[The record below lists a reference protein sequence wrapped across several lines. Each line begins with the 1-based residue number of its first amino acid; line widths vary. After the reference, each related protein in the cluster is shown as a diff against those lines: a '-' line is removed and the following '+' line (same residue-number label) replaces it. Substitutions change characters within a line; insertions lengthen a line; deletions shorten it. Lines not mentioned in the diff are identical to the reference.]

1 MTVKKRPSPI
11 LGAASAMIGEA
22 SGELVMSRDS
32 RFHHSIEL
40 QVDHIAP
47 DPEQPRKL
55 FSEEELDGLAASMA
69 EQGQLQ
75 PILVRRNPTD
85 RGHWVVVAGERRWR
99 AAQRLGWGVILA
111 IEHTGD
117 PEVLALIENLQR
129 VDLTPVEEA
138 RGLKRL
144 IDGKGWSQNQ
154 AAEALGKTKGEISAT
169 LRILSLPEDILDGVL
184 TSELGLSR
192 NVLVELSRVDEPAV
206 RERLIQSARSGT
218 LSIRTIRAAKAQDAV
233 PEVLEGKPSTG
244 ITAPG
249 VNLASVERLVSNLR
263 SLRPTALKDKDRER
277 LRALRAA
284 IDALLG

>member
-11 LGAASAMIGEA
+11 LGAATAMIGEA

-40 QVDHIAP
+40 PVDHIAP

-75 PILVRRNPTD
+75 PILVRRNPND
-85 RGHWVVVAGERRWR
+85 RGHWIVVAGERRWR

-169 LRILSLPEDILDGVL
+169 LRILSLPDDILEGVL

-263 SLRPTALKDKDRER
+263 SLRPAALKDKDRER

>member
-85 RGHWVVVAGERRWR
+85 RGRWVVVAGERRWR

-144 IDGKGWSQNQ
+144 IDGKGWTQNQ

-169 LRILSLPEDILDGVL
+169 LRILSLPEDILEGVL

-218 LSIRTIRAAKAQDAV
+218 LSIRTIRAAKAQDQA
-233 PEVLEGKPSTG
+233 PEVVEGKPSTG
-244 ITAPG
+244 ITTPG

-263 SLRPTALKDKDRER
+263 ALRPAALKDKDRDR

>member
-75 PILVRRNPTD
+75 PILVRRDPAD
-85 RGHWVVVAGERRWR
+85 RGRWIVVAGERRWR

-144 IDGKGWSQNQ
+144 IDGKGWTQNQ

-169 LRILSLPEDILDGVL
+169 LRILSLPDDVLEGVL

-206 RERLIQSARSGT
+206 RERLIQSARSGM
-218 LSIRTIRAAKAQDAV
+218 LSIRTIRAAKAQDQA
-233 PEVLEGKPSTG
+233 PEVTEGRPSTG
-244 ITAPG
+244 ITTPG

-263 SLRPTALKDKDRER
+263 SLRPAALKDRERDR

>member
-40 QVDHIAP
+40 PVDHIAP

-55 FSEEELDGLAASMA
+55 FSEEGLDGLAASMA

-75 PILVRRNPTD
+75 PILVRRNPDD
-85 RGHWVVVAGERRWR
+85 RGHWIVVAGERRWR

-169 LRILSLPEDILDGVL
+169 LRILSLPDDILEGVL

-263 SLRPTALKDKDRER
+263 SLRPAALKDKDRER

>member
-144 IDGKGWSQNQ
+144 IDGKGWTQNQ

-169 LRILSLPEDILDGVL
+169 LRILTLPEDILEGVL

-192 NVLVELSRVDEPAV
+192 NVLVELSRVDEPAA

-218 LSIRTIRAAKAQDAV
+218 LSIRTIRAAKAQDQA
-233 PEVLEGKPSTG
+233 PEVVEGKPSTG
-244 ITAPG
+244 ITTPG

-263 SLRPTALKDKDRER
+263 SLRPAALKDKDRDR

>member
-40 QVDHIAP
+40 PVDHIAP

-75 PILVRRNPTD
+75 PILVRRNPDD
-85 RGHWVVVAGERRWR
+85 RGHWIVVAGERRWR

-169 LRILSLPEDILDGVL
+169 LRILSLPDDILEGVL

-263 SLRPTALKDKDRER
+263 SLRPAALKDKDRER

>member
-75 PILVRRNPTD
+75 PILVRRDPAD
-85 RGHWVVVAGERRWR
+85 RGRWIVVAGERRWR

-144 IDGKGWSQNQ
+144 IDGKGWTQNQ

-169 LRILSLPEDILDGVL
+169 LRILSLPDDVLEGVL

-206 RERLIQSARSGT
+206 RERLIQSARSGM
-218 LSIRTIRAAKAQDAV
+218 LSIRTIRAAKAQDQA
-233 PEVLEGKPSTG
+233 PEVMEGRPSTG
-244 ITAPG
+244 ITTPG
-249 VNLASVERLVSNLR
+249 VNLASVERLVTNLR
-263 SLRPTALKDKDRER
+263 SLRPAALKDRERDR